1 MYSLIYLCTFNTISP
16 GNVTSG
22 KTSLIDKLCQVSK
35 TKVQNTNGV
44 KLNGCSLEYRYIDVR
59 DEDIEG
65 KSSHPTCLPALVYV
79 IC

>member
-1 MYSLIYLCTFNTISP
+1 M
-16 GNVTSG
+16 
-22 KTSLIDKLCQVSK
+22 SK

-65 KSSHPTCLPALVYV
+65 KSSHPTCLPALIYV
-79 IC
+79 ICWYVLYIGCHLDTRPQEQACYFYATLLVL